1 MGCDGVL
8 NLCEVADEARPP
20 GLARERKA
28 RSGRGGF
35 TGVLGGGPPRTLFI
49 CDPCGPLWPPFPH
62 GMAGLNGGRPKRGA
76 APYRGAGRPKKLQNA
91 SDPHA
96 VWGGKV
102 DHRGRKFVR
111 VRGGP
116 HQGRPPRARS
126 YCLRGVVLLSRRRSG
141 SVQVCILVRT
151 WGCVFVG
158 PLGGHGGGGPLGLYF
173 RATPVPR
180 TAFLDVGCVFGSVFR
195 PFLPPLGLRGAQGE
209 LTFESKSHHTLVVR
223 VFPTGVAD
231 QVETEGA
238 PPTMPSGR
246 GRFSA

>member
-1 MGCDGVL
+1 MV
-8 NLCEVADEARPP
+8 
-20 GLARERKA
+20 
-28 RSGRGGF
+28 
-35 TGVLGGGPPRTLFI
+35 GGPPAPYSFATPVAAF
-49 CDPCGPLWPPFPH
+49 PPFMC
-62 GMAGLNGGRPKRGA
+62 GSKRGER
-76 APYRGAGRPKKLQNA
+76 PLRSSRGLGAESATTGVANSLGC
-91 SDPHA
+91 
-96 VWGGKV
+96 GGA
-102 DHRGRKFVR
+102 
-111 VRGGP
+111 P

-126 YCLRGVVLLSRRRSG
+126 YFLRGVVLLSRRRSG
-141 SVQVCILVRT
+141 SVQMCILVRT

-180 TAFLDVGCVFGSVFR
+180 TGFLDVGCVFGSFFR